1 VEVQKDRNN
10 LTGRAITLGN
20 FDGVH
25 LGHQAL
31 LQKTTSLANSDQLN
45 SLALT
50 YHPNPAIVL
59 GKKTDF
65 TYLQS
70 LESRIQNILSYGI
83 QEVEVLPFTRE
94 LSEMEAEDFL
104 ANILLKKFHAKHII
118 IGYNH
123 CFGKNRRGNFE
134 LLQSLSNQFDYK
146 VTQVEP
152 VFAGE
157 WKISS
162 SLIREFL
169 KNGDLANTKICL
181 GRNYSLE
188 GTVVEGRK
196 EGRKLGYP
204 TANLSIPQDLVKP
217 GKAVYATLA
226 NGRPSMTNVGTKPT
240 FGDDTLTIETHIFD
254 TNEDLYGTKIKLDF
268 IQKVRE
274 VEKFP
279 SLEALIQQLS
289 RDEVTSRKIFSK

>member
-104 ANILLKKFHAKHII
+104 ANILLKKFHVIFFLSP
-118 IGYNH
+118 
-123 CFGKNRRGNFE
+123 FG
-134 LLQSLSNQFDYK
+134 
-146 VTQVEP
+146 
-152 VFAGE
+152 
-157 WKISS
+157 
-162 SLIREFL
+162 FL
-169 KNGDLANTKICL
+169 
-181 GRNYSLE
+181 
-188 GTVVEGRK
+188 
-196 EGRKLGYP
+196 
-204 TANLSIPQDLVKP
+204 
-217 GKAVYATLA
+217 
-226 NGRPSMTNVGTKPT
+226 
-240 FGDDTLTIETHIFD
+240 
-254 TNEDLYGTKIKLDF
+254 
-268 IQKVRE
+268 
-274 VEKFP
+274 
-279 SLEALIQQLS
+279 
-289 RDEVTSRKIFSK
+289 FSK

>member
-1 VEVQKDRNN
+1 

-25 LGHQAL
+25 LGHIAL
-31 LQKTTSLANSDQLN
+31 LQKTQAIAQSESLS
-45 SLALT
+45 SLALS

-59 GKKTDF
+59 GKKSDF
-65 TYLQS
+65 TYLQT

-83 QEVEVLPFTRE
+83 QEVEILPFTTE

-104 ANILLKKFHAKHII
+104 KEILLQKFQAKHLI

-134 LLQSLSNQFDYK
+134 LLQSLSKEYDYQ
-146 VTQVEP
+146 VSQVEP

-162 SLIREFL
+162 SLIRDFL
-169 KNGDLANTKICL
+169 KNGDLANTKVCL
-181 GRNYSLE
+181 GRNYKIE
-188 GTVVEGRK
+188 GKVVEGRK

-204 TANLSIPQDLVKP
+204 TANLKIPQDIVIP
-217 GKAVYATLA
+217 GIAVYACLA

-240 FGDDTLTIETHIFD
+240 FGDNTITIETHILDFD
-254 TNEDLYGTKIKLDF
+254 EDLYGRTIQLEFIEKI
-268 IQKVRE
+268 RE
-274 VEKFP
+274 VTKFP
-279 SLEALIQQLS
+279 SLDALMEQLKK
-289 RDEVTSRKIFSK
+289 DELITKKILTN